1 MVLPPAGVTLLVLA
15 GSLLVDRVIGDPHS
29 RFHPVALLGTFIGL
43 WGRPERCPRWAQ
55 RAIGLLA
62 ALLTATLFALPFWLF
77 STYAPLA
84 LYLVGGPFLLK
95 SCFAWRSLEEHTASV
110 VTAVGSDLRSG
121 RREVQRLVSRSTAE
135 LDGEHILSAA
145 YESMAENLVD
155 SIIAPL
161 LFFLVFGLAGAAVY
175 RGVNTMDAMLGYRDE
190 RERLGFGA
198 ARLDDLLSY
207 IPARVTGLLLLLIF
221 SVHGR
226 GRAAWQVF
234 VRDRK
239 KRPGFNGGIPMSLI
253 AGGTGVLFEKPGVYR
268 IGEAVGTLS
277 ERGVLVIR
285 TVREVTLLLVVLA
298 GCTLFLLSVLPY
310 R

>member
-1 MVLPPAGVTLLVLA
+1 MVLSPAGVTLLVLV

-29 RFHPVALLGTFIGL
+29 RFHPVALLGMFIGL
-43 WGRPERCPRWAQ
+43 WGRPERWPVRAQ
-55 RAIGLLA
+55 RGIGLLLT
-62 ALLTATLFALPFWLF
+62 LLTATLFALPFWLF
-77 STYAPLA
+77 STYAPL
-84 LYLVGGPFLLK
+84 LIYLVVGPFLLK
-95 SCFAWRSLEEHTASV
+95 SCFAWRSLEEHAVAV
-110 VTAVGSDLRSG
+110 VTAVKSDLGSG
-121 RREVQRLVSRSTAE
+121 RHEVQRLVSRNTAA

-145 YESMAENLVD
+145 YESVAENLVD

-175 RGVNTMDAMLGYRDE
+175 RAVNTMDAMLGYRDE
-190 RERLGFGA
+190 RERLGWA
-198 ARLDDLLSY
+198 PARLDDLLSY

-221 SVHGR
+221 TLQGR

-268 IGEAVGTLS
+268 IGDAEGSLS
-277 ERGVLVIR
+277 KRGVLVIR
-285 TVREVTLLLVVLA
+285 AVREATLLLVILA
-298 GCTLFLLSVLPY
+298 GCTLFLLRGLSY

>member
-1 MVLPPAGVTLLVLA
+1 MVLPPAGVAFLVLA
-15 GSLLVDRVIGDPHS
+15 GSLLVDRVFGDPHS

-43 WGRPERCPRWAQ
+43 WGRPQIWPVRAQ
-55 RAIGLLA
+55 RAVGLVA
-62 ALLTATLFALPFWLF
+62 ALLTAALFALPFWLF
-77 STYAPLA
+77 SVYAPLP
-84 LYLVGGPFLLK
+84 LYLLAGPFLLK
-95 SCFAWRSLEEHTASV
+95 SCFAWRSLEEHTAAV
-110 VTAVGSDLRSG
+110 VAAVGSDLSSG
-121 RREVQRLVSRSTAE
+121 RREVQRLVSRNTAE
-135 LDGEHILSAA
+135 LDGDHILSAA

-175 RGVNTMDAMLGYRDE
+175 RAVNTMDAMLGYRDE

-221 SVHGR
+221 SVNGR

-268 IGEAVGTLS
+268 IGEAEGSLS
-277 ERGVLVIR
+277 GRVVLVIR
-285 TVREVTLLLVVLA
+285 TVREATLLLVVFA